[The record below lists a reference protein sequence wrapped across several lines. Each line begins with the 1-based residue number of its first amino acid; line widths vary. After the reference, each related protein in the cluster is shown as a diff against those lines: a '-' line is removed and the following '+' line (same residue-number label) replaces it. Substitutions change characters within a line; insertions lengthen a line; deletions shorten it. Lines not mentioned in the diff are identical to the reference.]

1 MKKIVVDKYEFEGYR
16 IPTQSANILLIKAK
30 HGFLG
35 CGYFS
40 IDTANRLQETVAIVS
55 GVQTYDDMLNATVV
69 NVSAAAE
76 KNGIVKGISGRDAL
90 LKMA

>member
-1 MKKIVVDKYEFEGYR
+1 MKKIIIDKYEFEGHR
-16 IPTQSANILLIKAK
+16 IPTQSANIILIKGK

-35 CGYFS
+35 CGYFNVE
-40 IDTANRLQETVAIVS
+40 TANKLQEAIAIVA
-55 GVQTYDDMLNATVV
+55 GVQTFDDMLNATVV

-76 KNGIVKGISGRDAL
+76 KNGIVKGMSGRDAL

>member
-1 MKKIVVDKYEFEGYR
+1 MSRSKTTF
-16 IPTQSANILLIKAK
+16 
-30 HGFLG
+30 
-35 CGYFS
+35 
-40 IDTANRLQETVAIVS
+40 AIVT

-76 KNGIVKGISGRDAL
+76 KNGIVKGMSGRDAL

>member
-1 MKKIVVDKYEFEGYR
+1 MKKIIVDKYEFEGYR

-55 GVQTYDDMLNATVV
+55 GVQPYDDMLNATVV

-76 KNGIVKGISGRDAL
+76 KNGIIKGMSGRDAL

>member
-1 MKKIVVDKYEFEGYR
+1 MKKIVVDKYEFEGHR
-16 IPTQSANILLIKAK
+16 IPTQSASILLIKGK

-35 CGYFS
+35 CGYFN
-40 IDTANRLQETVAIVS
+40 IETADKLQETVAIVS

-76 KNGIVKGISGRDAL
+76 KDGIVKGMSGRDAL

>member
-1 MKKIVVDKYEFEGYR
+1 MEKITVDKYEFEGYR

-40 IDTANRLQETVAIVS
+40 IDTANRLQETVAIVT

-76 KNGIVKGISGRDAL
+76 KNGIAKGMSGRDAL

>member
-1 MKKIVVDKYEFEGYR
+1 MKKIIVDKYEFEGYR

-76 KNGIVKGISGRDAL
+76 KNGIIKGMSGLDAL

>member
-1 MKKIVVDKYEFEGYR
+1 MKKIIVDKYEFEGYR

-55 GVQTYDDMLNATVV
+55 GIQTYDDMLNATVV

-76 KNGIVKGISGRDAL
+76 KNGIAKGMSGRDAL